1 MSDLARDFH
10 KLADEIERQKQA
22 REERRLKL
30 IRELEQQEADDVRA
44 AAERLAELNAA
55 RRPIVGQVV
64 ETAGGLRLDDAVI
77 AGAISKVLQDSKFE
91 EECRR
96 IGEDAFPAFRKKG
109 KPGRKKGDG
118 GDAKAKSLAGS
129 TRPNPKR
136 EAPIGASPAP
146 TVTLSPAVTEAA
158 E

>member
-30 IRELEQQEADDVRA
+30 IRELEQQEENDVREA
-44 AAERLAELNAA
+44 AGRLAELNAA

-77 AGAISKVLQDSKFE
+77 AGAIRKVLQDSKFE

-96 IGEDAFPAFRKKG
+96 TGEDAFPAFRKKG
-109 KPGRKKGDG
+109 KPGRKKSEG
-118 GDAKAKSLAGS
+118 GDAKAKSVAG
-129 TRPNPKR
+129 TPKPNSKR
-136 EAPIGASPAP
+136 EAPTGASP
-146 TVTLSPAVTEAA
+146 TESVTPPSPLAVAA